1 MLDLLAVQSSTANAT
16 VITLAYT
23 LLLAFVLSSIIG
35 WTYERTFLG
44 LSYSRNYVQALVL
57 SSVVAATVM
66 QAIGDNVGRG
76 LGMLGALSIVRFRT
90 SFKDPRDIMFI
101 FAALGAGIGC
111 GVYAWGAA
119 VGGTLAFCIVA
130 FLLSR
135 TGLGTKHFF
144 DGMLRFAMPNTSE
157 PRLETEK
164 ILRKNLKT
172 FILITMR
179 EVNGGERIDV
189 AYQIKLKASKPAAEV
204 LAELSKVEGL
214 SDIQFMMQDA
224 TTDMWGRNENGFEK
238 HIPHFFYLQAQTF
251 YRLDSGRSGRGGSG
265 VFLPGKRGP
274 VPGHCRSFGNHY

>member
-16 VITLAYT
+16 IITLAYT

-44 LSYSRNYVQALVL
+44 LSYSRNYVQALVR

-119 VGGTLAFCIVA
+119 VGGTLAFCVVA

-224 TTDMWGRNENGFEK
+224 TTDM
-238 HIPHFFYLQAQTF
+238 
-251 YRLDSGRSGRGGSG
+251 
-265 VFLPGKRGP
+265 
-274 VPGHCRSFGNHY
+274 

>member
-16 VITLAYT
+16 IVTLAYT

-119 VGGTLAFCIVA
+119 VGGTLAFCVVA

-224 TTDMWGRNENGFEK
+224 TTDM
-238 HIPHFFYLQAQTF
+238 
-251 YRLDSGRSGRGGSG
+251 
-265 VFLPGKRGP
+265 
-274 VPGHCRSFGNHY
+274 

>member
-16 VITLAYT
+16 IITLAYT

-90 SFKDPRDIMFI
+90 SFKDPRDIMFV

-189 AYQIKLKASKPAAEV
+189 AYQIKLKASKPAAEI
-204 LAELSKVEGL
+204 LTELSKVEGL

-224 TTDMWGRNENGFEK
+224 TTDM
-238 HIPHFFYLQAQTF
+238 
-251 YRLDSGRSGRGGSG
+251 
-265 VFLPGKRGP
+265 
-274 VPGHCRSFGNHY
+274 

>member
-16 VITLAYT
+16 LITLAYT
-23 LLLAFVLSSIIG
+23 LILAFILSSVIA
-35 WTYERTFLG
+35 WTYEKTFLG

-101 FAALGAGIGC
+101 FASLGAGIGC
-111 GVYAWGAA
+111 GVFAWGAA
-119 VGGTLAFCIVA
+119 TGGTIAFCIVA

-144 DGMLRFAMPNTSE
+144 DGMLRFAMPNDSA
-157 PRLETEK
+157 PRLAVEK
-164 ILRKNLKT
+164 ILHSDLKT

-179 EVNGGERIDV
+179 EVDGGDRVDV
-189 AYQIKLKASKPAAEV
+189 AYQVRLRKSKPAAEV
-204 LAELSKVEGL
+204 LAELSKVEGI

-224 TTDMWGRNENGFEK
+224 TTQM
-238 HIPHFFYLQAQTF
+238 
-251 YRLDSGRSGRGGSG
+251 
-265 VFLPGKRGP
+265 
-274 VPGHCRSFGNHY
+274 

>member
-16 VITLAYT
+16 IITLAYT

-119 VGGTLAFCIVA
+119 VGGTLAFCVVA

-164 ILRKNLKT
+164 ILRKNLKK
-172 FILITMR
+172 FILIYMR

-189 AYQIKLKASKPAAEV
+189 AYQIKLKASKPAADI
-204 LAELSKVEGL
+204 LAELAKIEGL

-224 TTDMWGRNENGFEK
+224 TTDM
-238 HIPHFFYLQAQTF
+238 
-251 YRLDSGRSGRGGSG
+251 
-265 VFLPGKRGP
+265 
-274 VPGHCRSFGNHY
+274 

>member
-16 VITLAYT
+16 LITLAYT
-23 LLLAFVLSSIIG
+23 LILAFILSSVIA
-35 WTYERTFLG
+35 WTYEKTFLG

-101 FAALGAGIGC
+101 FASLGAGIGC
-111 GVYAWGAA
+111 GVFAWGAA
-119 VGGTLAFCIVA
+119 TGGTIAFCIVA

-144 DGMLRFAMPNTSE
+144 DGMLRFAMPNDSA
-157 PRLETEK
+157 PRLAVEK
-164 ILRKNLKT
+164 ILHSDLKT

-179 EVNGGERIDV
+179 EVDGGARVDV
-189 AYQIKLKASKPAAEV
+189 AYQVRLRKSKPAAEV
-204 LAELSKVEGL
+204 LAELSKVEGI

-224 TTDMWGRNENGFEK
+224 TTQM
-238 HIPHFFYLQAQTF
+238 
-251 YRLDSGRSGRGGSG
+251 
-265 VFLPGKRGP
+265 
-274 VPGHCRSFGNHY
+274 

>member
-16 VITLAYT
+16 IITLAYT

-189 AYQIKLKASKPAAEV
+189 AYQIKLKASKPAADI
-204 LAELSKVEGL
+204 LAELAKVEGL

-224 TTDMWGRNENGFEK
+224 TTDM
-238 HIPHFFYLQAQTF
+238 
-251 YRLDSGRSGRGGSG
+251 
-265 VFLPGKRGP
+265 
-274 VPGHCRSFGNHY
+274 

>member
-1 MLDLLAVQSSTANAT
+1 MAVQSSTANAT
-16 VITLAYT
+16 IITLAYT

-119 VGGTLAFCIVA
+119 VGGTLAFCVVA

-224 TTDMWGRNENGFEK
+224 TTDM
-238 HIPHFFYLQAQTF
+238 
-251 YRLDSGRSGRGGSG
+251 
-265 VFLPGKRGP
+265 
-274 VPGHCRSFGNHY
+274 